1 MDKYSFNPEE
11 AFGRIERHWKQW
23 AKSVGATKWIVG
35 ISGGKDSTVVA
46 ALAARI
52 FGKENVYG
60 VMMPNGYQT
69 DIDDSYDVCK
79 HLGINNMVVNM
90 GRAFRDIISQICN
103 CISVNFSI
111 QDVSSDT
118 LTNLPA
124 RLRMATLYAVAQ
136 TIGGIVVNTCNV
148 SEDTVGYQTYGGDGL
163 GSYAPIQG
171 LTVTEVIALGDWLGL
186 PHGLTHKTPVDGLQ
200 PLSDEEK
207 LGFTY
212 ADLDK
217 YIREDEGTLD
227 FKEKINELYLKN
239 KFKTDIVRIPG
250 PDFEYLGNFVRYNNL
265 PEVRS
270 GQVK

>member
-1 MDKYSFNPEE
+1 MDKYNFNPEE

-23 AKSVGATKWIVG
+23 AKSVGAERWVIG

-118 LTNLPA
+118 MTNLPA

-136 TIGGIVVNTCNV
+136 TIGGMVLNTCNA
-148 SEDTVGYQTYGGDGL
+148 SESVVGYATLYGDNA

-171 LTVTEVIALGDWLGL
+171 LTVTEIRKLGDWLGL
-186 PHGLTHKTPVDGLQ
+186 PYEFVHKPPIDGLQ

-207 LGFTY
+207 LGFVY
-212 ADLDK
+212 EALDM
-217 YIREDEGTLD
+217 YIREDIGSD
-227 FKEKINELYLKN
+227 RFKAYINELYRKN
-239 KFKTDIVRIPG
+239 KFKDDIVRIPG